1 MNNIFNVD
9 KLLKLVQ
16 EVTLIKEASFSTDEL
31 SRNKYFFP
39 IVDRIKAREPF
50 LLEPPSPG
58 QEPQPFV
65 VDIDSPEGQQ
75 FLSDLIATNADKEK
89 LDLLFK
95 EKKGYKSVIP
105 SDEKDNNGN
114 PVFYA
119 LNAVSKSVMTAKIT
133 KGGLQGTET
142 PDMKEGLVAF
152 FFLAGPDGWTIAEQ
166 KLTAK
171 DEEEKSK
178 RLDLPS
184 QIIDAQH
191 FGAKSASLVQN
202 AIIYLNENTVTDK
215 KEIRLFLNAISAAK
229 ASRKYNKNIVDRG
242 QLFEMIRKAATK
254 ITKLDPD
261 KWCPGDIYIYD
272 AGAEQ
277 QIVDVLKKAVANE
290 LVVTPVPADN
300 PDAIGINS
308 LFGGENPLIYAL
320 SLKEEIALSGRA
332 TAFLKIRNIKG
343 TELAASQFAINSE
356 ETQILKLYKDKSIPN
371 VDALIQKYEAEYQS
385 NKAEF
390 ISTLG
395 NKEYGIGKI
404 VNAASK
410 RQSAAKSLEYQ
421 LGYLVSKSTCF
432 RFMTSYLQDFD
443 NLKNA
448 NDVMKQYKN
457 PMVALTA
464 FGVSLSGFNP
474 TFLKIVASST
484 GEEATVTVFEGQ
496 DSLTMSSEAV
506 TVTDTPTKAGFNF
519 SFVTKMGEKDY
530 QTTLDIRFAGGVT
543 VSIIVEEFHE
553 GTSVVKDSDSQE
565 EPKVKKP
572 KEKKV
577 KVNKAKEPAPSDPYA
592 DAETEFMEE

>member
-1 MNNIFNVD
+1 MSNTFNVD

-16 EVTLIKEASFSTDEL
+16 EVALLKEAAFSTDEL

-39 IVDRIKAREPF
+39 IVDKIKAKEPL

-58 QEPQPFV
+58 QDPQPFV

-75 FLSDLIATNADKEK
+75 FLSDLIATNADKQK

-105 SDEKDNNGN
+105 SDQKDSNGN
-114 PVFYA
+114 PVLYP
-119 LNAVSKSVMTAKIT
+119 LNVISKSVMTAKIT

-152 FFLAGPDGWTIAEQ
+152 FFLAGPDGWTVAEQ

-171 DEEEKSK
+171 DEEAKSK
-178 RLDLPS
+178 VLDLPA
-184 QIIDAQH
+184 QIVDAQH

-202 AIIYLNENTVTDK
+202 AIIYLNENTITDK

-229 ASRKYNKNIVDRG
+229 ASRKYNKNVVDRG

-261 KWCPGDIYIYD
+261 KWCPGDIYVYD
-272 AGAEQ
+272 AGTEP
-277 QIVDVLKKAVANE
+277 QIVDILKKAVANE

-300 PDAIGINS
+300 PDAVGINS
-308 LFGGENPLIYAL
+308 LFGGDNPLVYAL
-320 SLKEEIALSGRA
+320 SLKEEVALSGRA
-332 TAFLKIRNIKG
+332 TAFLKIKNIKG
-343 TELAASQFAINSE
+343 TELTASQFAITPE
-356 ETQILKLYKDKSIPN
+356 ETQILKLYKDKTIPN
-371 VDALIQKYEAEYQS
+371 VADLIQKYDSEYQS

-390 ISTLG
+390 ISILG

-410 RQSAAKSLEYQ
+410 RQSAAKSLEHQ

-474 TFLKIVASST
+474 TFLKIVASSS

-496 DSLTMSSEAV
+496 DSLMMSSETV

-553 GTSVVKDSDSQE
+553 GTHEIKDSSDE
-565 EPKVKKP
+565 EPKEKKP
-572 KEKKV
+572 KEKKA
-577 KVNKAKEPAPSDPYA
+577 KAKKTKEPAPYDPYA
-592 DAETEFMEE
+592 DAETEYMEE

>member
-1 MNNIFNVD
+1 M
-9 KLLKLVQ
+9 
-16 EVTLIKEASFSTDEL
+16 
-31 SRNKYFFP
+31 
-39 IVDRIKAREPF
+39 
-50 LLEPPSPG
+50 
-58 QEPQPFV
+58 
-65 VDIDSPEGQQ
+65 
-75 FLSDLIATNADKEK
+75 
-89 LDLLFK
+89 
-95 EKKGYKSVIP
+95 
-105 SDEKDNNGN
+105 
-114 PVFYA
+114 
-119 LNAVSKSVMTAKIT
+119 
-133 KGGLQGTET
+133 
-142 PDMKEGLVAF
+142 
-152 FFLAGPDGWTIAEQ
+152 
-166 KLTAK
+166 
-171 DEEEKSK
+171 
-178 RLDLPS
+178 
-184 QIIDAQH
+184 
-191 FGAKSASLVQN
+191 
-202 AIIYLNENTVTDK
+202 
-215 KEIRLFLNAISAAK
+215 
-229 ASRKYNKNIVDRG
+229 
-242 QLFEMIRKAATK
+242 
-254 ITKLDPD
+254 
-261 KWCPGDIYIYD
+261 
-272 AGAEQ
+272 
-277 QIVDVLKKAVANE
+277 
-290 LVVTPVPADN
+290 
-300 PDAIGINS
+300 
-308 LFGGENPLIYAL
+308 
-320 SLKEEIALSGRA
+320 
-332 TAFLKIRNIKG
+332 
-343 TELAASQFAINSE
+343 
-356 ETQILKLYKDKSIPN
+356 
-371 VDALIQKYEAEYQS
+371 DALIQKYEAEYQS

-390 ISTLG
+390 ISILG

-577 KVNKAKEPAPSDPYA
+577 KGNKAKEPAPSDPYA